1 MRVHEG
7 ADRVLG
13 LVRRARVVEEGYASV
28 LEVVQPAL
36 RREVGVFAPARPVG
50 SVGSARRRQPL
61 VGDRLR
67 QVDVGPVLVG
77 AVDAGALTAGTC
89 RPRGSSQV

>member
-1 MRVHEG
+1 M
-7 ADRVLG
+7 
-13 LVRRARVVEEGYASV
+13 

-67 QVDVGPVLVG
+67 QVDVGPSWLGRWMRVPSPQ
-77 AVDAGALTAGTC
+77 APAAHE
-89 RPRGSSQV
+89 GSSQV